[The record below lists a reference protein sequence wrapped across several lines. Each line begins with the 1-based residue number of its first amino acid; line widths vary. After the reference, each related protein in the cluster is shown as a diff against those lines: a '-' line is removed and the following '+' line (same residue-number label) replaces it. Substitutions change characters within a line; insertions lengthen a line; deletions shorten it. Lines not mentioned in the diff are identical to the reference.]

1 MLAFAWLAYP
11 YTAFALQSNSNDSL
25 VAALLV
31 WSLVLFARPLA
42 RGALLALAALAKFA
56 PLVLAPLYAAGERGL
71 ADRLSGRRRGSL
83 AVARPAPRAPR
94 SRSRSPPS
102 RR

>member
-25 VAALLV
+25 VAALLA
-31 WSLVLFARPLA
+31 WSLALFARPLA

-56 PLVLAPLYAAGERGL
+56 PAGAGAALPRGRARAWASAAP
-71 ADRLSGRRRGSL
+71 
-83 AVARPAPRAPR
+83 ARPSARAWRGCARRSPARPR
-94 SRSRSPPS
+94 SRRSP
-102 RR
+102 R